1 MPPYVA
7 YFSVFKEI
15 AYCLKVACLK
25 FTNHILLEGTSETID
40 LRECNMLS
48 LKVLIQLYLLPAFLT
63 LKYIFVWGQ
72 GNEKIGTTGSVIV
85 FQPLKERRNWLI
97 R

>member
-15 AYCLKVACLK
+15 VYCLKVVCLK
-25 FTNHILLEGTSETID
+25 FTNHILLEGRSETTD

-48 LKVLIQLYLLPAFLT
+48 LRVLIQLYHPPAFLT
-63 LKYIFVWGQ
+63 LKYVIMWGG
-72 GNEKIGTTGSVIV
+72 GNEKIGTAGSVIM
-85 FQPLKERRNWLI
+85 FRS
-97 R
+97 